1 MDVGRRLGTGLLAA
15 ALAGTALTVGTTGAG
30 ATQPPPHP
38 RGDAQPQA
46 QPQAQ
51 AQAQPQAEPQPEGEE
66 EEGQGP
72 GAIEVGPEGDQE
84 AMGRLLER
92 DEQRVRLCRGTV
104 AVAHLNVRTGPGLRF
119 HKVGSLAHGTRV
131 TTDWDTIQRRDGYL
145 WVRLYHSTH
154 WIADYKTGDG
164 NGKWYVRYSHC

>member
-1 MDVGRRLGTGLLAA
+1 MDVGRRLGVGLAA
-15 ALAGTALTVGTTGAG
+15 VALAGTALTVGADAG
-30 ATQPPPHP
+30 ASQPPPKP
-38 RGDAQPQA
+38 RGDAQA
-46 QPQAQ
+46 QNEGQQ
-51 AQAQPQAEPQPEGEE
+51 QAEPPPQDE

-72 GAIEVGPEGDQE
+72 GAIEVGQEGDQQ

-104 AVAHLNVRTGPGLRF
+104 VVSRLNVRSGPGTGYHR
-119 HKVGSLAHGTRV
+119 VGVLTRGTRV